1 MKHETSHIPI
11 NTSHEIPLILSLTT
25 TKKES
30 IVREIQ
36 EVILGDEIGWEFTVK
51 GYKEIFW
58 GDEIVLY
65 LDLGD
70 GYMDVY
76 NHQSSYTELLDL

>member
-11 NTSHEIPLILSLTT
+11 NTSHEIPFILSLTT